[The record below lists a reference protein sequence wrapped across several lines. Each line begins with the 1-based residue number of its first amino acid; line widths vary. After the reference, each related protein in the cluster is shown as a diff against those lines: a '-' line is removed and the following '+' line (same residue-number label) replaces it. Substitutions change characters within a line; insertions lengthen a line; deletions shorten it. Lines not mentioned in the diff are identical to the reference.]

1 MTTVAF
7 IGLGIMGGP
16 MAANLVKAGFE
27 VTGYNR
33 SPEKVAALVDA
44 GGRGADSVA
53 EAVRDADVIITM
65 VPDSPD
71 VEAVTGG
78 DDGVF
83 ASAKAGALYVDMST
97 IRPDVAVR
105 VAEAG
110 RQAGLRVLDAPVS
123 GGEAGAIEASLSIMV
138 GGELADFED
147 ARPVLE
153 AVGKTI
159 VHVGPAGSGQTVKAA
174 NQLIVAVNIE
184 VLAEAVVFLE
194 AYGVDTKAALEVLG
208 GGLAGSTVLNRKGP
222 NMLAREFKPG
232 FRLALHHKDLGIV
245 TSAARE
251 AGVAIPLGAVVAQ
264 LVGALVARGDGGL
277 DHSGLLKLVT
287 ELSGAGPDGRD
298 TTKES

>member
-27 VTGYNR
+27 VVGYNLTPDR
-33 SPEKVAALVDA
+33 VQALVDA
-44 GGRGADSVA
+44 GGRGAGSAA
-53 EAVRDADVIITM
+53 EAVRGADVIVTM

-83 ASAKAGALYVDMST
+83 ANAEKNALYIDMST

-110 RQAGLRVLDAPVS
+110 REAGLRVLDAPVS

-138 GGELADFED
+138 GGEAADFEA

-174 NQLIVAVNIE
+174 NQLIVAGNIQL
-184 VLAEAVVFLE
+184 LAEAVVFLE
-194 AYGVDTKAALEVLG
+194 AYGVDMMAALEVLG
-208 GGLAGSTVLNRKGP
+208 GGLAGSTVLARKGP
-222 NMLAREFKPG
+222 NMLERNFAPG

-245 TSAARE
+245 QSAARE
-251 AGVAIPLGAVVAQ
+251 AGVVIPLGAVVSQ
-264 LVGALVARGDGGL
+264 LVAAMVARGDGGL
-277 DHSGLLKLVT
+277 DHSGLLKLAL
-287 ELSGAGPDGRD
+287 ELSGRD
-298 TTKES
+298 TNTKE